1 MVRSPW
7 KMFVLDRNTP
17 GGQGSRRR
25 RQTKMSVGCEA
36 LDGRQLLSTV
46 VPTAAEFSMPPPA
59 VVTNAASIL
68 ERDAPRAFTQFQ
80 TAMAQAEQ
88 QSHVNPADVTALAQD
103 EAVVDQDLQSANASG
118 LNNVQDWVDN
128 AFTYGSGGIRDV
140 RRNLVPLTQIS
151 QKIDKSVEGAPA
163 VFDASSSDGS
173 ITPINQLIDQIKVV
187 AKEAKIT
194 PAVQSALNRSYTALN
209 KALGPHPYVSLGPGA
224 NNVRD
229 PLVVYYDAQ
238 INNFA
243 K

>member
-1 MVRSPW
+1 
-7 KMFVLDRNTP
+7 
-17 GGQGSRRR
+17 
-25 RQTKMSVGCEA
+25 
-36 LDGRQLLSTV
+36 
-46 VPTAAEFSMPPPA
+46 
-59 VVTNAASIL
+59 
-68 ERDAPRAFTQFQ
+68 
-80 TAMAQAEQ
+80 
-88 QSHVNPADVTALAQD
+88 
-103 EAVVDQDLQSANASG
+103 
-118 LNNVQDWVDN
+118 
-128 AFTYGSGGIRDV
+128 
-140 RRNLVPLTQIS
+140 LVPLTQIS

-229 PLVVYYDAQ
+229 PLVVYYDAHV
-238 INNFA
+238 NNFI